1 MDSTILTL
9 AGFDARPPA
18 IFSTSRLEMEQV
30 LLRSFRSSGVK
41 GSSEDLGQEEFCVAG
56 DSDEEGVGVGDGE
69 CVGDGDGDGEE
80 VVDGGVGD
88 VGVSEVV

>member
-1 MDSTILTL
+1 M
-9 AGFDARPPA
+9 GDARARERCIPD
-18 IFSTSRLEMEQV
+18 SRVRARREV
-30 LLRSFRSSGVK
+30 
-41 GSSEDLGQEEFCVAG
+41 
-56 DSDEEGVGVGDGE
+56 VGVGDGE